1 MPPIRIFIS
10 SAQKEFTRERAA
22 LRDYM
27 RGDAL
32 MRRFFEAFLFEDVPA
47 SGQRPDALYLNE
59 VAHCDLYVGLF
70 GSDYGAADADG
81 LSATER
87 EFNYAGQLGK
97 LRLIFLKGAAHA
109 TRDARMAALI
119 ARAEGELVRKRF
131 RTAPELISGLYAAL
145 VEYLEANLLLRSGA
159 FDADYCRAAG
169 LDDLD
174 PERLQWLVRRARHE
188 RGFPLREGVRPQTL
202 LQHLN
207 LGKAERLTNAALLL
221 FGRAPQKYLVSSELK
236 CAHFHGTQVAKPIAS
251 LQVYKGTVFDLVNQ
265 AVDFV
270 LSKVDRRVGT
280 RAQSAQVPVT
290 YEIPKEVVT
299 EAVVNAVAHRD
310 YTSNGSVQVML
321 FADRLEIW
329 NPGALPPALTLAQLS
344 VPHSSIPANPLL
356 AESLY
361 LAGYIERMGTGT
373 LDMRTRCLDADL
385 APPEFALTDGFVVR
399 IWRRARRL
407 PTEQPEAKPKA
418 LATRLLDLLATEPL
432 AKAAISRRLGQKRVS
447 GQLNKVMRQLM
458 AAGQIEY
465 TRPDTPRSR
474 LQRYRLTAQ
483 GQAAARAGTEPP
495 ESKSELKPESK
506 PESKSEMKSELKP
519 ESLAPRLLDLLAT
532 EPLAKAAISRRLGQ
546 KRVSGQLNKVM
557 RQLMA
562 AGQIEY
568 TRPDT
573 PRSRLQRYRLTAQG
587 QATARAGTE
596 PPESKSELKPESKP
610 ESKSELKS
618 ESLATRLLDL
628 LATGPLAKAAISRR
642 LGQKRVSGQLNKVM
656 RQLMAAG
663 QIEYTRPDT
672 PRSPLQRYRLT
683 AQGQA
688 AARAGTEPP
697 AR

>member
-10 SAQKEFTRERAA
+10 SAQKEFARERAA

-59 VAHCDLYVGLF
+59 VAQCDLYVGLF

-87 EFNYAGQLGK
+87 EFNYASQLGK
-97 LRLIFLKGAAHA
+97 LRLIFLKGSAHA

-131 RTAPELISGLYAAL
+131 QTAPELISGLYAAL

-159 FDADYCRAAG
+159 FDADYCRDAG

-174 PERLQWLVRRARHE
+174 PERWQWLVRRARHE

-207 LGKAERLTNAALLL
+207 LGKADRLTNAALLL
-221 FGRAPQKYLVSSELK
+221 FGRAPQKYLASSELK

-251 LQVYKGTVFDLVNQ
+251 LQVYKGTVFDLVDQ

-270 LSKVDRRVGT
+270 LSKVNRSVGT
-280 RAQSAQVPVT
+280 RAQSAQAPVT

-344 VPHSSIPANPLL
+344 APHSSIPANPLL

-373 LDMRTRCLDADL
+373 LDMRTRCLDAGL
-385 APPEFALTDGFVVR
+385 ALPEFALTDGFVVR

-407 PTEQPEAKPKA
+407 PTGQPESTIELKLEATPES
-418 LATRLLDLLATEPL
+418 LATRLLDLLATAPL

-465 TRPDTPRSR
+465 TRPDTPHSR
-474 LQRYRLTAQ
+474 LQRYRLTAK
-483 GQAAARAGTEPP
+483 GKAAAHARTEPP
-495 ESKSELKPESK
+495 ASKPESKTKSKLESKSETESK
-506 PESKSEMKSELKP
+506 PESTP
-519 ESLAPRLLDLLAT
+519 ESLATRLLDLLAT
-532 EPLAKAAISRRLGQ
+532 APLAKAAISRRLGQ
-546 KRVSGQLNKVM
+546 KRVSGQLNKVI

-573 PRSRLQRYRLTAQG
+573 PRSRLQEYRLTERG
-587 QATARAGTE
+587 
-596 PPESKSELKPESKP
+596 
-610 ESKSELKS
+610 
-618 ESLATRLLDL
+618 
-628 LATGPLAKAAISRR
+628 KAAVR
-642 LGQKRVSGQLNKVM
+642 
-656 RQLMAAG
+656 
-663 QIEYTRPDT
+663 
-672 PRSPLQRYRLT
+672 
-683 AQGQA
+683 
-688 AARAGTEPP
+688 ARTESS

>member
-1 MPPIRIFIS
+1 
-10 SAQKEFTRERAA
+10 
-22 LRDYM
+22 M

-87 EFNYAGQLGK
+87 EFNYASQLGK
-97 LRLIFLKGAAHA
+97 LRLIFLKGDAHA

-131 RTAPELISGLYAAL
+131 QTAPELISGLYAAL

-221 FGRAPQKYLVSSELK
+221 FGRAPQKYLVSSEIK

-344 VPHSSIPANPLL
+344 APHSSIPANPLL
-356 AESLY
+356 AEPCTWPATLSVWGQARSICEPGAWTRASRRRNLPLRTGSL
-361 LAGYIERMGTGT
+361 
-373 LDMRTRCLDADL
+373 C
-385 APPEFALTDGFVVR
+385 GFGVAYAVCR
-399 IWRRARRL
+399 QSSQRLSQRHWQPGCWTCWRRDRWPRPLSPAAWAKSAFRDNSTRSCASSWPPDRLNTRGRIRRAV
-407 PTEQPEAKPKA
+407 PC
-418 LATRLLDLLATEPL
+418 
-432 AKAAISRRLGQKRVS
+432 
-447 GQLNKVMRQLM
+447 N
-458 AAGQIEY
+458 
-465 TRPDTPRSR
+465 
-474 LQRYRLTAQ
+474 
-483 GQAAARAGTEPP
+483 GT
-495 ESKSELKPESK
+495 
-506 PESKSEMKSELKP
+506 
-519 ESLAPRLLDLLAT
+519 
-532 EPLAKAAISRRLGQ
+532 
-546 KRVSGQLNKVM
+546 V
-557 RQLMA
+557 
-562 AGQIEY
+562 
-568 TRPDT
+568 
-573 PRSRLQRYRLTAQG
+573 
-587 QATARAGTE
+587 
-596 PPESKSELKPESKP
+596 
-610 ESKSELKS
+610 
-618 ESLATRLLDL
+618 
-628 LATGPLAKAAISRR
+628 
-642 LGQKRVSGQLNKVM
+642 
-656 RQLMAAG
+656 
-663 QIEYTRPDT
+663 
-672 PRSPLQRYRLT
+672 
-683 AQGQA
+683 
-688 AARAGTEPP
+688 
-697 AR
+697 